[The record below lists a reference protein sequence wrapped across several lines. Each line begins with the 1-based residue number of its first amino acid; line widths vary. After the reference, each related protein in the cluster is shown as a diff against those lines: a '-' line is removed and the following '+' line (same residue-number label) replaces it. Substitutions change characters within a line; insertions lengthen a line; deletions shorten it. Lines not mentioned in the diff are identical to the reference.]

1 MNKFY
6 RVEVQE
12 ADDGSVFMELPPEL
26 LEKLGWEV
34 GHELLWEETE
44 LCDDDGEAQGLVL
57 SRPEK
62 KDFPQSK

>member
-1 MNKFY
+1 MNNCY

-12 ADDGSVFMELPPEL
+12 ADEGFVFIELPLEL
-26 LEKLGWEV
+26 LDELGWDV
-34 GHELLWEETE
+34 GDELAWEETE

>member
-12 ADDGSVFMELPPEL
+12 ADEGFVFIELPLEL
-26 LEKLGWEV
+26 LDELGWDV
-34 GHELLWEETE
+34 GDELAWEETE
-44 LCDDDGEAQGLVL
+44 LCDDDGEAQGLAL

-62 KDFPQSK
+62 